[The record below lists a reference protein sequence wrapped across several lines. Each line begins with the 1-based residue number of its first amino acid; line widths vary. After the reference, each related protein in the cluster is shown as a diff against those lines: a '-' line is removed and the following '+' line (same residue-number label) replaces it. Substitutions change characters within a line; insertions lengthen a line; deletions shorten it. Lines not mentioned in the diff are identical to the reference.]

1 VTKVSAIT
9 TLVAKPG
16 QFAELQRAAD
26 EMVAAVRSEP
36 GTEIY
41 AVSRATNA
49 DDTLFVY
56 ELFSDQAAFRAH
68 AAAGEKVSQLLAPL
82 VDRVDVVL
90 GEPLAEKPAHRGS
103 QRA

>member
-1 VTKVSAIT
+1 MTKVSAIT

-56 ELFSDQAAFRAH
+56 ELFSDRAAFRAH

-90 GEPLAEKPAHRGS
+90 GEPLAEKPAHRRS

>member
-1 VTKVSAIT
+1 MTKVSAIT

>member
-16 QFAELQRAAD
+16 RFAELQRAAD
-26 EMVAAVRSEP
+26 EMVAAVRNES

-49 DDTLFVY
+49 ENTLFVY
-56 ELFSDQAAFRAH
+56 ELFSDRAAFRAH
-68 AAAGEKVSQLLAPL
+68 AAAGEGVSQLLAPL
-82 VDRVDVVL
+82 VDRVEIVL
-90 GEPLAEKPAHRGS
+90 GEPLAEKPADQGS
-103 QRA
+103 RPA